1 MQCSLFIKLC
11 LVSIGMDRVIS
22 ELCFKG
28 WGGGQFTNEIPWL

>member
-1 MQCSLFIKLC
+1 MQCSLC

-28 WGGGQFTNEIPWL
+28 GGGQFYK